1 MTTHWISRDIAYCIK
16 EAVDPI
22 TYGRLLP
29 VAKVFGGKNENMFQ
43 RKEKLQQLA
52 DELPS
57 TLKPVKTRSAYI
69 FFCKER
75 RPSLKEELP
84 EAKATEIM
92 QQLGVP
98 EAKATEIMQQLGVEW
113 RRMGPEERLP
123 YEQKRDE
130 DGTRFRREQDPAVW
144 AALTTRR
151 ERVMAAL
158 AAIDEE
164 ALLQAA
170 QEITVRKRRRANT
183 EVWKATRGMWYGSP
197 AWRNQQ
203 QIVYLKHKVPRNGR
217 SAYNFFMSEMNSQVR
232 KEFGPLQQGE
242 FRSQYNKR
250 LMKEVGR
257 RWKALT
263 PEQKKPYQ
271 ELAREDKLKIARQTI
286 KDVKKNMS

>member
-16 EAVDPI
+16 EAADPI

-43 RKEKLQQLA
+43 RKQKLQQLA

-75 RPSLKEELP
+75 RPALKEELP
-84 EAKATEIM
+84 EANATEI
-92 QQLGVP
+92 V
-98 EAKATEIMQQLGVEW
+98 QQLGVEW

-130 DGTRFRREQDPAVW
+130 DGARFRREQDPPVW
-144 AALTTRR
+144 AALTTKR

-158 AAIDEE
+158 GAIDEE
-164 ALLQAA
+164 SLLKAA
-170 QEITVRKRRRANT
+170 QEFSIRKKRKANM
-183 EVWKATRGMWYGSP
+183 EVWNTTRGIWYGSQVF
-197 AWRNQQ
+197 RNQRNV
-203 QIVYLKHKVPRNGR
+203 IYLKHKLPKKSRT
-217 SAYNFFMSEMNSQVR
+217 AYNFFMSEMHCQVR
-232 KEFGPLQQGE
+232 KELRQQQGE

-250 LMKEVGR
+250 IMKEVGR

-271 ELAREDKLKIARQTI
+271 ELAREEKLKIARQTI
-286 KDVKKNMS
+286 EDVKEGFS